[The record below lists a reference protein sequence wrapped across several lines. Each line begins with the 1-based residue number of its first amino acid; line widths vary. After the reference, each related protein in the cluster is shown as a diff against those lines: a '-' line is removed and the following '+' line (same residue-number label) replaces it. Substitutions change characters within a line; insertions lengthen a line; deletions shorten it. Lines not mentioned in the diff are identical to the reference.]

1 MRRALTRGLGPRG
14 QAGQALVEF
23 ALVVPILLVFSFA
36 IVEIAQLGVA
46 RLALQHAASE
56 GARAGALTN
65 DDAAIHSSVALAA
78 SPLDAGRIDVEIEPT
93 ASEAPR
99 TSDPR
104 GSLLAVRLRYAMP
117 LRLGFMVL
125 PTLTISGSA
134 ARRVEW
140 TP

>member
-1 MRRALTRGLGPRG
+1 MRGSRG
-14 QAGQALVEF
+14 QVGQALVEF
-23 ALVVPILLVFSFA
+23 ALVVPILLVFALA

-65 DDAAIHSSVALAA
+65 DDAAIHTSVVRAA
-78 SPLDAGRIDVEIEPT
+78 APLDADRIDIDIEPA
-93 ASEAPR
+93 ASQAPR
-99 TSDPR
+99 TGEPR
-104 GSLLAVRLRYAMP
+104 GSLLAVRLRYAVP
-117 LRLGFMVL
+117 LRLGFVVL
-125 PTLTISGSA
+125 PVLTVTGSA